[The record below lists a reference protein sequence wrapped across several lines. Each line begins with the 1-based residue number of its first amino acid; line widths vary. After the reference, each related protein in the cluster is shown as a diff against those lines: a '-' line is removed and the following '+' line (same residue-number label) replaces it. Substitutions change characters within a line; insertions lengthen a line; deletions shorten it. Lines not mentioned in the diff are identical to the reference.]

1 MYGNVINEHIVSTWS
16 IFLSSMYKK
25 KINCYVLIATTCR
38 YMWNIVSVQFL
49 LVFVKSL
56 YKNKGDST
64 SPENYRPIHLSF
76 IDFQSKVEIDYIT
89 IICHLVVFN
98 FGLKINKRQ
107 FVTLP
112 WGLETSALHDS
123 LFHVVYMYVLV
134 LSTLFYLF
142 FLCTHP
148 HLIVILFVWNNY
160 VLYIVYHFCVW
171 FEKINKLEAWF
182 WCCKKKNT
190 NQRI

>member
-64 SPENYRPIHLSF
+64 SPENFRPIHLSF
-76 IDFQSKVEIDYIT
+76 VGFRSEVENDYMT
-89 IICHLVVFN
+89 IICHVVIFS

-123 LFHVVYMYVLV
+123 LFHVCIYVCIGVIYTLLPFFFVYTSSSDRYFICLEQLCFVHCLP
-134 LSTLFYLF
+134 
-142 FLCTHP
+142 FLC
-148 HLIVILFVWNNY
+148 VVW
-160 VLYIVYHFCVW
+160 
-171 FEKINKLEAWF
+171 ENK
-182 WCCKKKNT
+182 
-190 NQRI
+190 